1 MPSKVLSPTPHFK
14 LTEAPSTTG
23 GRGKS
28 WGRDALGKVSE
39 IRRGSGC
46 PWEYVLSAWSVHTFR
61 AVDPAPGRPP
71 SV

>member
-1 MPSKVLSPTPHFK
+1 MPSTVLSPTPHFK

-28 WGRDALGKVSE
+28 WGTDVLGKVSE

-46 PWEYVLSAWSVHTFR
+46 PYMLSSWSVHTFR
-61 AVDPAPGRPP
+61 AMDPAPGRPP